1 MKLHA
6 IILSILLVAGLA
18 SAGAQSAANYNI
30 KGSVGYADTDLNS
43 TTDDLNGLPGFSA
56 SDDESKYWSFEAGIH
71 GGDNVSYGFEYAF
84 YNSDASVSMVN
95 LSAEL
100 ADAINNAYGLTGS
113 TPNFNLGYDG
123 FMEDKVDLD
132 SFMFILNYEYFL
144 NEQFSILFKGG
155 LGIVHVEET
164 VKIQRDIDRAAGAA
178 APETLVDGSDSDTAL
193 AYQLGLNMC
202 YYPSEAIALSV
213 GVRYV
218 DSGDMDFNIGSVQHT
233 SDENDFFVYDL
244 GVSYSF

>member
-6 IILSILLVAGLA
+6 TILSILLAAGLA
-18 SAGAQSAANYNI
+18 SAGAQSAANYYI
-30 KGSVGYADTDLNS
+30 KGSVGYADTDFNSFTGGLNS
-43 TTDDLNGLPGFSA
+43 VPGFSA

-84 YNSDASVSMVN
+84 YNADPSVSMVN

-100 ADAINNAYGLTGS
+100 ADAINNSYSLTGS

-123 FMEDKVDLD
+123 FMKRKVDLD

-155 LGIVHVEET
+155 LGILDVKET
-164 VKIQRDIDRAAGAA
+164 LEIQRDSDGAAGAT

-202 YYPSEAIALSV
+202 YYPSEAIALSF

-218 DSGDMDFNIGSVQHT
+218 DSGDMDFSVGSAQYT
-233 SDENDFFVYDL
+233 ADDNDFFVYDL